1 MCRDTESRSEPRL
14 SGSSPERGTEPRE
27 EEARASGLSAR
38 LEAALTGPAEAEAG
52 ATEQT
57 RLARALTDFD
67 TPASARCRLDGVRLL
82 YVGGR
87 PSLLDSL
94 TTLPRQFGGLL
105 LRHDG
110 GIDDAVRLLPGLVS
124 RYDAA
129 LLPADCV
136 SHAAMTTARRICAA
150 ADMLLRP
157 LRSATESSFLC
168 ALKRLGDT
176 GAS

>member
-14 SGSSPERGTEPRE
+14 SGSSPQRGTEPRE
-27 EEARASGLSAR
+27 EEARASGHSAR

-67 TPASARCRLDGVRLL
+67 TPASARCRLDG
-82 YVGGR
+82 
-87 PSLLDSL
+87 
-94 TTLPRQFGGLL
+94 
-105 LRHDG
+105 

-124 RYDAA
+124 RCDAA
-129 LLPADCV
+129 LLPAECV
-136 SHAAMTTARRICAA
+136 SHAAMTTARRICTA